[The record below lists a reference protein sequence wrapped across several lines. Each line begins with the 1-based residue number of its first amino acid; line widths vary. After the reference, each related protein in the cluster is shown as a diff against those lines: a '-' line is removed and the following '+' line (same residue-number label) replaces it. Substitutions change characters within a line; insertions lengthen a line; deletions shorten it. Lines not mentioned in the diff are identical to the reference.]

1 MLEKLRQPFEPE
13 SAKGLRIES
22 IISAPL
28 VAAATANG
36 MMLKE
41 QTQFLMDFCFTKVN
55 EVYEPVMIEM
65 SLDQRFVDTNSE
77 KQVLEV
83 VRSTFQI
90 PLITIIPINSL
101 AVENVM
107 LNFSMDIVSQ
117 NEGKQSHSMTTSDNS
132 ENDKK
137 PVLRG
142 KVGIQKNAKNDQ
154 SHTTST
160 RRTTQLD
167 VKVEAGTLP
176 LPIGLSTILDLYV
189 KSIQPTK
196 QKTLKPK
203 KKDKS

>member
-1 MLEKLRQPFEPE
+1 MLEKLQQPFEPA

-41 QTQFLMDFCFTKVN
+41 QTQFLMHFCFTKIN

-101 AVENVM
+101 AVENVL

-117 NEGKQSHSMTTSDNS
+117 NEGKQSHSITTSNNS